1 MWWAAARMVLSGA
14 FEKVLKGLSAAWKWI
29 ISDWRNGPLVWFVLV
44 VLVNSFITIPSLRN
58 QIDRVT
64 AERDAERAAHEGTV
78 VAFIAA
84 TQQAQREA
92 EANAARVAAEQEDIN
107 DEIIRDHRADLAA
120 LRARY
125 ERLLQSAQAAAADPG
140 RTGAAGL
147 PGLPDTS
154 GRADAAPG
162 EDRLPA
168 AGELSLADALLAS
181 EQALQLDAL
190 IRWIERQQAVRFTP
204 EPQP

>member
-1 MWWAAARMVLSGA
+1 MWWTAAKLLLSGA
-14 FEKVLKGLSAAWKWI
+14 FEKVLKALSVAWKWI
-29 ISDWRNGPLVWFVLV
+29 MSDWRNGPLVLLLAFYVITVL
-44 VLVNSFITIPSLRN
+44 ITLPALRN
-58 QIDRVT
+58 QINRVT